1 MNGLVGGLLDSLGAR
16 QVAELFQHAHVGE
29 RFDFRAR
36 GFHLGQLAHQ
46 FVARREA
53 EHFGHD
59 VGVQAV
65 ACRHPARLH
74 RVDNLGRQAHDLEFA
89 QVEAPGAER
98 LGIDHLVAGPR
109 FHVGGVVVGNGVL
122 RVAAQFLEEL
132 VLKLAQV
139 VFAVLVQ
146 GEVAVLPQ
154 RFAHGVDGQAA
165 LTAQHV
171 LAERRHGDALF
182 RVDAPLGLHRR
193 AIQTAQLGDGSEQG
207 VLGFVDA
214 IRARRALGRRRDL
227 VVGGQLAG
235 EELPGA
241 INRLA
246 HDFAAHVHAHLG
258 ALRLGVFL

>member
-1 MNGLVGGLLDSLGAR
+1 M
-16 QVAELFQHAHVGE
+16 
-29 RFDFRAR
+29 
-36 GFHLGQLAHQ
+36 
-46 FVARREA
+46 
-53 EHFGHD
+53 
-59 VGVQAV
+59 QAV
-65 ACRHPARLH
+65 ARRHPARLY
-74 RVDNLGRQAHDLEFA
+74 RVDNLGGQAHDLEFA
-89 QVEAPGAER
+89 QVKAPGAER

-109 FHVGGVVVGNGVL
+109 FHVGSVVVGDGVL
-122 RVAAQFLEEL
+122 RVAVQFLEEI

-146 GEVAVLPQ
+146 GEVAILPE
-154 RFAHGVDGQAA
+154 RFAHGVDGQTTLA
-165 LTAQHV
+165 AQHV

-182 RVDAPLGLHRR
+182 RVDAPLRLHLR

-246 HDFAAHVHAHLG
+246 HDLAAHVHAHLG
-258 ALRLGVFL
+258 ALRLGVLL